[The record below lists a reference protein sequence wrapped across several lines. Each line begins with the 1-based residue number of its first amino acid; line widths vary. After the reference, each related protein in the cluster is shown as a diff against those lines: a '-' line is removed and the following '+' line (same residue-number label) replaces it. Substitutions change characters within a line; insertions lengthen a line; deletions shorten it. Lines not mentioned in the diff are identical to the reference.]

1 MKSRS
6 RSTLV
11 LSSLL
16 ALSTAALAAC
26 DSTVGVG
33 GDPETAVKGNATPAA
48 SPSDI
53 DPAGT
58 VIDLDEDITDLAA
71 VKDTI
76 AVRAADQVRIG
87 SQDDFAAKKAKS
99 IDVDSTCG
107 DLSSSESGFVL
118 ACPDKVLL
126 IDPSAPESPEEIKME
141 EDFQVTAATQLST
154 GEVFVTAGD
163 SAVVGQYKDGTRDGE
178 ISVEA
183 GSDQMLAVPNAD
195 GDDGIVRIQR
205 SDSTIQNIDWPND
218 RAGGRLRAGQGVG
231 QIAVGSNGVVLASD
245 TEGGRIAV
253 YTSDDVVRL
262 HQYGVVDGTPW
273 AVSWDDSRE
282 LAWVTTT
289 DNNIAHAYSIDKGV
303 PESRGEI
310 ATLADAQNISALS
323 NGTIVVASASGQGLQ
338 FVADPHLTKAK
349 ES

>member
-16 ALSTAALAAC
+16 VLSTAGLAAC

-33 GDPETAVKGNATPAA
+33 GDPETAVKGNATPAP
-48 SPSDI
+48 SPSGT
-53 DPAGT
+53 DPVGT
-58 VIDLDEDITDLAA
+58 VINFKEDITDLAA

-76 AVRAADQVRIG
+76 AVRTADQVHIG
-87 SQDDFAAKKAKS
+87 NQGDFAAKKAEN
-99 IDVDSTCG
+99 IDIDSTCG
-107 DLSSSESGFVL
+107 DLSSSASRFVL

-126 IDPSAPESPEEIKME
+126 IDPSAPESPEEIAMD
-141 EDFQVTAATQLST
+141 EDFQVTAATQIST
-154 GEVFVTAGD
+154 GEVFVTAD
-163 SAVVGQYKDGTRDGE
+163 NTAVVGRYKDGTRDGE

-183 GSDQMLAVPNAD
+183 GSDQILAVPNAD

-205 SDSTIQNIDWPND
+205 SDSTIQNIDWPKD
-218 RAGGRLRAGQGVG
+218 RAGGRLRVGQGVG
-231 QIAVGSNGVVLASD
+231 QIAVGDNGVVLASD
-245 TEGGRIAV
+245 TEGGRIAI

-262 HQYGVVDGTPW
+262 HQYGVVDGAPW
-273 AVSWDDSRE
+273 AVAWDDSRE

-303 PESRGEI
+303 PKSRGDF
-310 ATLADAQNISALS
+310 ATLADAQNIAALS

-338 FVADPHLTKAK
+338 FVTDPHLIK

>member
-16 ALSTAALAAC
+16 VLSTAGLAAC

-33 GDPETAVKGNATPAA
+33 GDPETAVKGNATPAP
-48 SPSDI
+48 SPSGT
-53 DPAGT
+53 DPVGT
-58 VIDLDEDITDLAA
+58 VINFKEDITDLAA

-76 AVRAADQVRIG
+76 AVRTADQVHIG
-87 SQDDFAAKKAKS
+87 NQGDFAAKKAKN
-99 IDVDSTCG
+99 IDIDSTCG
-107 DLSSSESGFVL
+107 DLSSSASGFVL
-118 ACPDKVLL
+118 ACPARVLL
-126 IDPSAPESPEEIKME
+126 IDPSAPESPEEIAMN
-141 EDFQVTAATQLST
+141 EDFQVTAATQIST
-154 GEVFVTAGD
+154 GEVFVTAD
-163 SAVVGQYKDGTRDGE
+163 NTAVVGRYKDGTRDGE

-183 GSDQMLAVPNAD
+183 GSDQILAVPNAD

-205 SDSTIQNIDWPND
+205 SDSTIQNIDWPKD
-218 RAGGRLRAGQGVG
+218 RAGGRLRVGQGVG
-231 QIAVGSNGVVLASD
+231 QIAVGDSGVVLASD
-245 TEGGRIAV
+245 TEGGRIAI

-273 AVSWDDSRE
+273 AVAWDDSRE

-303 PESRGEI
+303 PKSRGDF
-310 ATLADAQNISALS
+310 ATLADAQNIAALS

-338 FVADPHLTKAK
+338 FVTDPHLIK

>member
-16 ALSTAALAAC
+16 VLSTAGLAAC

-33 GDPETAVKGNATPAA
+33 GDPETAVKGNATPAP
-48 SPSDI
+48 SPSGT
-53 DPAGT
+53 DPVGT
-58 VIDLDEDITDLAA
+58 VINFKEDITDLAA

-76 AVRAADQVRIG
+76 AVRTADQVHIG
-87 SQDDFAAKKAKS
+87 NQGDFAAKKAEN
-99 IDVDSTCG
+99 IDIDSTCG
-107 DLSSSESGFVL
+107 DLSSSASGFVL

-126 IDPSAPESPEEIKME
+126 IDPSAPESPEEIAMD
-141 EDFQVTAATQLST
+141 EDFQVTAATQIST
-154 GEVFVTAGD
+154 GEVFVTAD
-163 SAVVGQYKDGTRDGE
+163 NTAAVGRYKDGTRDGE

-183 GSDQMLAVPNAD
+183 GSDQILAVPNAD

-205 SDSTIQNIDWPND
+205 SDSTIQNIDWPKD
-218 RAGGRLRAGQGVG
+218 RAGGRLRVGQGVG
-231 QIAVGSNGVVLASD
+231 QIAVGDNGVVLASD
-245 TEGGRIAV
+245 TEGGRIAI

-262 HQYGVVDGTPW
+262 HQYGVVDGAPW
-273 AVSWDDSRE
+273 AVAWDDSRE

-303 PESRGEI
+303 PKSRGDF
-310 ATLADAQNISALS
+310 ATLADAQNIAALS

-338 FVADPHLTKAK
+338 FVTDPHLIK

>member
-16 ALSTAALAAC
+16 VLSTAGLAAC

-33 GDPETAVKGNATPAA
+33 GDPETAVKGNATPAP
-48 SPSDI
+48 SPGGT
-53 DPAGT
+53 DPIGT
-58 VIDLDEDITDLAA
+58 VINFKEDITDLAA

-76 AVRAADQVRIG
+76 AVRTADQVHIG
-87 SQDDFAAKKAKS
+87 NQGDFAAKKAKN
-99 IDVDSTCG
+99 IDIDSTCG
-107 DLSSSESGFVL
+107 DLSSSASGFVL

-126 IDPSAPESPEEIKME
+126 IDPSAPESPEEIAMD
-141 EDFQVTAATQLST
+141 EDFQVTAATQIST
-154 GEVFVTAGD
+154 GEVFVTAD
-163 SAVVGQYKDGTRDGE
+163 NTAVVGRYKDGTRDGE

-183 GSDQMLAVPNAD
+183 GSDQILAVPNAD

-205 SDSTIQNIDWPND
+205 SDSTIQNIDWPKD
-218 RAGGRLRAGQGVG
+218 RAGGRLRVGQGVG
-231 QIAVGSNGVVLASD
+231 QIAVGDSGVVLASD
-245 TEGGRIAV
+245 TEGGRIAI

-273 AVSWDDSRE
+273 AVAWDDSRE
-282 LAWVTTT
+282 LTWVTTT

-303 PESRGEI
+303 PKSRGDF
-310 ATLADAQNISALS
+310 ATLADAQNIAALS

-338 FVADPHLTKAK
+338 FVTDPHLIK

>member
-16 ALSTAALAAC
+16 VLSTAGLAAC

-33 GDPETAVKGNATPAA
+33 GDPETAVKGNATPAV
-48 SPSDI
+48 SPSNT
-53 DPAGT
+53 DPVGT
-58 VIDLDEDITDLAA
+58 VINFDEDITDLAA

-76 AVRAADQVRIG
+76 AVRTADQVHIG
-87 SQDDFAAKKAKS
+87 NQGDFAAKKAKN
-99 IDVDSTCG
+99 IDIDSTCG
-107 DLSSSESGFVL
+107 DLSSSASGFVL
-118 ACPDKVLL
+118 ACPARVLL
-126 IDPSAPESPEEIKME
+126 IDPSAPESPEEIAMN
-141 EDFQVTAATQLST
+141 EDFQVTAATQIST
-154 GEVFVTAGD
+154 GEVFATAD
-163 SAVVGQYKDGTRDGE
+163 NTAVVGRYKDGTRDGE

-183 GSDQMLAVPNAD
+183 GSDQILAVPNAD

-205 SDSTIQNIDWPND
+205 SDSTIQNIDWPKD
-218 RAGGRLRAGQGVG
+218 RAGGRLRVGQGVG
-231 QIAVGSNGVVLASD
+231 QIAVGDNGVVLASD
-245 TEGGRIAV
+245 TEGGRIAI

-273 AVSWDDSRE
+273 AVAWDDSRE

-303 PESRGEI
+303 PKSRGDF
-310 ATLADAQNISALS
+310 ATLADAQNIAALS

-338 FVADPHLTKAK
+338 FVTDPHLIK

>member
-16 ALSTAALAAC
+16 VLSTAGLAAC

-33 GDPETAVKGNATPAA
+33 GDPETAVKGNATPAP
-48 SPSDI
+48 SPSGT
-53 DPAGT
+53 DPVGT
-58 VIDLDEDITDLAA
+58 VINFKEDITDLAA

-76 AVRAADQVRIG
+76 AVRTADQVHIG
-87 SQDDFAAKKAKS
+87 NQGDFAAKKAKN
-99 IDVDSTCG
+99 IDIDSTCG
-107 DLSSSESGFVL
+107 DLSSSAPGFVL

-126 IDPSAPESPEEIKME
+126 IDPSAPESPEEIAMD
-141 EDFQVTAATQLST
+141 EDFQVTAATQIST
-154 GEVFVTAGD
+154 GEVFVTAD
-163 SAVVGQYKDGTRDGE
+163 TTAVVGRYKDGTRDGE

-183 GSDQMLAVPNAD
+183 GSDQILAVPNAD

-205 SDSTIQNIDWPND
+205 SDSTIQNIDWPKD
-218 RAGGRLRAGQGVG
+218 RAGGRLRVGQGVG
-231 QIAVGSNGVVLASD
+231 QIAVGDNGVVLASD
-245 TEGGRIAV
+245 TEGGRIAI

-262 HQYGVVDGTPW
+262 HQYGVVDGAPW
-273 AVSWDDSRE
+273 AVAWDDSRE

-289 DNNIAHAYSIDKGV
+289 DNNIAHAYSIDQGV
-303 PESRGEI
+303 PKSRGDF
-310 ATLADAQNISALS
+310 ATLADAQNIAALS

-338 FVADPHLTKAK
+338 FVTDPHLIK

>member
-16 ALSTAALAAC
+16 VLSTAGLAAC

-33 GDPETAVKGNATPAA
+33 GDPETAVKGNATPAP
-48 SPSDI
+48 SPSGT
-53 DPAGT
+53 DPVGT
-58 VIDLDEDITDLAA
+58 VINFKEDITDLAA

-76 AVRAADQVRIG
+76 AVRTADQVHIG
-87 SQDDFAAKKAKS
+87 NQGDFAAKKAKN
-99 IDVDSTCG
+99 IDIDSTCG
-107 DLSSSESGFVL
+107 DLSSSASGFVL
-118 ACPDKVLL
+118 ACPARVLL
-126 IDPSAPESPEEIKME
+126 IDPSAPESPEEIAMN
-141 EDFQVTAATQLST
+141 EDFQVTAATQIST
-154 GEVFVTAGD
+154 GEVFVTAD
-163 SAVVGQYKDGTRDGE
+163 NTAVVGRYKDDTRDGE

-183 GSDQMLAVPNAD
+183 GSDQILAVPNAD

-205 SDSTIQNIDWPND
+205 SDSTIQNIDWPKD
-218 RAGGRLRAGQGVG
+218 RAGGRLRVGQGVG
-231 QIAVGSNGVVLASD
+231 QIAVGDNGVVLASD
-245 TEGGRIAV
+245 TEGGRIAI

-273 AVSWDDSRE
+273 AVAWDDSRE

-303 PESRGEI
+303 PKSRGDF
-310 ATLADAQNISALS
+310 ATLADAQNIAALS

-338 FVADPHLTKAK
+338 FVTDPHLIK

>member
-16 ALSTAALAAC
+16 VLSTAGLAAC

-33 GDPETAVKGNATPAA
+33 GDPETAVKGNATPAP
-48 SPSDI
+48 SPGGT
-53 DPAGT
+53 DPIGT
-58 VIDLDEDITDLAA
+58 VINFKEDITDLAA

-76 AVRAADQVRIG
+76 AVRTADQVHIG
-87 SQDDFAAKKAKS
+87 NQGDFAAKKAKN
-99 IDVDSTCG
+99 IDIDSTCG
-107 DLSSSESGFVL
+107 DLSSSASGFVL

-126 IDPSAPESPEEIKME
+126 IDPSAPESPEEIAMD
-141 EDFQVTAATQLST
+141 EDFQVTAATQIST
-154 GEVFVTAGD
+154 GEVFVTAD
-163 SAVVGQYKDGTRDGE
+163 TTAVVGRYKDGTRDGE

-183 GSDQMLAVPNAD
+183 GSDQILAVPNAD

-205 SDSTIQNIDWPND
+205 SDSTIQNIDWPKD
-218 RAGGRLRAGQGVG
+218 RAGGRLRVGQGVG
-231 QIAVGSNGVVLASD
+231 QIAVGDNGVVLASD
-245 TEGGRIAV
+245 TEGGRIAI

-262 HQYGVVDGTPW
+262 HQYGVVDGAPW
-273 AVSWDDSRE
+273 AVAWDDSRE

-289 DNNIAHAYSIDKGV
+289 DNNIAHAYSIDQGV
-303 PESRGEI
+303 PKSRGDF
-310 ATLADAQNISALS
+310 ATLADAQNIAALS

-338 FVADPHLTKAK
+338 FVTDPHLIK